1 MFVKRNYVLF
11 NQYIDN
17 GWIVVRE
24 FLDTSSKYI
33 AKLYNPSQR
42 SYETFCILR

>member
-1 MFVKRNYVLF
+1 MLVKRNYILF
-11 NQYIDN
+11 NQYIND

-33 AKLYNPSQR
+33 AKLYNPSQG
-42 SYETFCILR
+42 SYLTFCILR